1 MALEKVF
8 LGNTQAEFVDKINK
22 AIEQANTN
30 SDDIFDLNEA
40 VQGAGKVDNVTVN
53 GQSVLG
59 DDKVA
64 KIAISGSNGAE
75 VAFKSGSTE
84 IEISVPELAGK
95 ATAITLSMDTSTY
108 TLSAKLKDKN
118 GNDLSTSTIDF
129 PLETMVVNASYNN
142 TTKEITLTLQNGTTT
157 SFSVADLVSGLATS
171 DDIKNQ
177 VTADY
182 TLSNAELLVGVGGK
196 KVQSSGVS
204 VADSISATSDEVPTS
219 QAIVNYVSQNATR
232 LVKRT
237 FSTVQIPSGKYAFRF
252 DFDASTSACVPIKVF
267 NSNDAEV
274 LVSWTRKDYDNTAGW
289 LLDSDVALT
298 GYAYFAVYPYI
309 HKDKDS
315 N

>member
-30 SDDIFDLNEA
+30 SDDIFDLSEA

-75 VAFKSGSTE
+75 VAFKSGGTE

-108 TLSAKLKDKN
+108 TLTAKLKDKN

-142 TTKEITLTLQNGTTT
+142 TTKEITLTLQNGNTT

-171 DDIKNQ
+171 NDIKNQ
-177 VTADY
+177 VTTTD
-182 TLSNAELLVGVGGK
+182 TLATNEIIVGNGGK
-196 KVQSSGVS
+196 AVKGSGITIQDNMTTG
-204 VADSISATSDEVPTS
+204 DSTKVPTS
-219 QAIVNYVSQNATR
+219 HAVVTYVTQNAAR
-232 LVKRT
+232 LVKASFT
-237 FSTVQIPSGKYAFRF
+237 AILISGKYWSRF
-252 DFDASTSACVPIKVF
+252 PFDSSTSTFVPIKAF
-267 NSNDAEV
+267 NSSGAEV
-274 LVSWTRKDYDNTAGW
+274 LVSWTRDDTADDAGW
-289 LLDSDVALT
+289 RLGSDIPLT
-298 GYAYFAVYPYI
+298 GYAYFAVYPQTL
-309 HKDKDS
+309 
-315 N
+315 